1 MPNSNI
7 KRLKIAMQRNVMHP
21 YLSFEAL
28 LSFQI
33 DVTELFTVLKKP
45 PEPTRM
51 WTIKQCYDDN
61 NNSSNNSEELAM

>member
-1 MPNSNI
+1 MPNINI
-7 KRLKIAMQRNVMHP
+7 KRLKIAMQRNVMQS

-33 DVTELFTVLKKP
+33 DGTELFTVLKKP

-51 WTIKQCYDDN
+51 
-61 NNSSNNSEELAM
+61 